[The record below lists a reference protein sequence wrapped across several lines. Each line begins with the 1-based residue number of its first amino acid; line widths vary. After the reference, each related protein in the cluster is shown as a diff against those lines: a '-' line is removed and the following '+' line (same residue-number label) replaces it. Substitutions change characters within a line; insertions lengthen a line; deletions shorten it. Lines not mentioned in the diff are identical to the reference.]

1 MKILKAKKNLGLKT
15 LIDICKIEV
24 NPSIYHL
31 GYLLGPRI
39 NAGGRVGKSSHGA
52 NLLLGDNPK
61 NVFKLASE
69 LDHYNK

>member
-1 MKILKAKKNLGLKT
+1 MKAHPN
-15 LIDICKIEV
+15 V
-24 NPSIYHL
+24 YHV

-69 LDHYNK
+69 LDHYNKERQLLEKDVLEKILKKIKK